1 MKILPVSME
10 KAKEENGSFF
20 IELYNIYLKTGIIRI
35 CNCDVVLPFMG
46 YNYYPVPIERG
57 NIKSSVDD
65 KIDNVDLK
73 VSDVDNS
80 KIAALMEGFDFRGRT
95 IEIIRI
101 QYPDSIEDNSIALP
115 IFKGI
120 LDSPSYANGEFTCS
134 VKNSFPENKVP
145 FRTTQY
151 FCNNTFGDTMCKM
164 DKKTRVL
171 GVSIANST
179 PSEIVVT
186 GTTLTADEYAEGLL
200 TIGYETKQIK
210 SNTQNKIVLYYPI
223 MGDMK
228 DSCTISRNCNKTPEM
243 CDKYN
248 NRKNYGGF
256 IAIPKEFRITT

>member
-1 MKILPVSME
+1 M
-10 KAKEENGSFF
+10 A
-20 IELYNIYLKTGIIRI
+20 
-35 CNCDVVLPFMG
+35 
-46 YNYYPVPIERG
+46 
-57 NIKSSVDD
+57 
-65 KIDNVDLK
+65 
-73 VSDVDNS
+73 
-80 KIAALMEGFDFRGRT
+80 
-95 IEIIRI
+95 
-101 QYPDSIEDNSIALP
+101 
-115 IFKGI
+115 
-120 LDSPSYANGEFTCS
+120 
-134 VKNSFPENKVP
+134 
-145 FRTTQY
+145 

-186 GTTLTADEYAEGLL
+186 GTTLTANEYAEGLL

-210 SNTQNKIVLYYPI
+210 SNTDNKIVLYYPI